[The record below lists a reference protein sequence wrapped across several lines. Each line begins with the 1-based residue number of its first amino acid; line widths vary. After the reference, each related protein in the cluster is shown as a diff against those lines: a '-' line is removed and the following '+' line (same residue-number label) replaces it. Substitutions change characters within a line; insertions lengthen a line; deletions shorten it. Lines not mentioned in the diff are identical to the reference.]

1 MKRSDLDLRPV
12 LLLDR
17 VQKHQRLAK
26 DEVRSLKSLK
36 LIEGRAPNYHISAK
50 VADWTGQKARYIHNR
65 GLDDDY
71 YNPDWA
77 LLVKKK
83 RCRTI
88 ILVVETKGGLFAD
101 DHRDKEKAKM
111 ACRKAHFKALEGC
124 EAPAR
129 YLVARS
135 LDDVITVT
143 SSDW

>member
-101 DHRDKEKAKM
+101 DHRKP
-111 ACRKAHFKALEGC
+111 RW
-124 EAPAR
+124 PAGKR
-129 YLVARS
+129 
-135 LDDVITVT
+135 T
-143 SSDW
+143 SRLWRAVKHLQGILLRGRWMM